1 MKKQIIVFFI
11 CLVVLLTSYK
21 QEDVNKNNET
31 VDEIKKNIKKDTQNM
46 DIVYKDEIKRF

>member
-11 CLVVLLTSYK
+11 CLIVLLTSYK

-31 VDEIKKNIKKDTQNM
+31 VDKIKETI
-46 DIVYKDEIKRF
+46 R